1 MLVGLTLVVP
11 NIITVLAGPVH
22 QYTISDN
29 SHWQK
34 LANFTVTDSEIDVS
48 KYVSSMTGEG
58 WVGSAGWLLHFSRSD
73 HRCCQGGDSRR
84 KWLLLSANTSQGQ

>member
-58 WVGSAGWLLHFSRSD
+58 
-73 HRCCQGGDSRR
+73 
-84 KWLLLSANTSQGQ
+84 